1 MVRGETGMT
10 RTFFKYIS
18 LNMLGAL
25 GLSGYIMADT
35 FFVANRL
42 GADGLAALNLAIPIF
57 GLVNGLGI
65 LLGIGGA
72 TRYSICRY
80 QEDPERANRTFTL
93 VLLTGLI
100 LGLALSLLGAF
111 GAQPI
116 ARLLGSNAD
125 TLPLCTVYLRTV
137 LLFSPCFLLNHIM
150 VCFVRNDGNPKLAM
164 TAMLTGSLAN
174 IALDYLFLYPLN
186 MGIFGA
192 ALATG
197 TAPVIGLCLSSLH
210 SLTHRNQFHPA
221 KPAAPARSLADLA
234 GLGSAAFLNEFTS
247 CMVLALYNVL
257 MLRAAGTTGV
267 AAYGIVA
274 NLALM
279 ALALFTGLS
288 QGAQPLI
295 SQAWGR
301 GDRRQVRALCRLAL
315 LVACLVGLALAL
327 TALFA
332 AAPLASLFNRDG
344 DPALERIAVDGLR
357 IYFLGF
363 LFAGPNIITAAFL
376 GAVEQSRASFLLSLF
391 RGGVGIGVI
400 VILLAWLFGMSGIW
414 LAFPVTEAL
423 TLLPGL
429 RAVYRLLRAG
439 PHPG

>member
-1 MVRGETGMT
+1 MV

-57 GLVNGLGI
+57 GLINGLGI

-80 QEDPERANRTFTL
+80 QGDESRANRTFTL
-93 VLLTGLI
+93 SLLTGLV
-100 LGLALSLLGAF
+100 LGIILALLGVFCAQPVALLLG
-111 GAQPI
+111 G
-116 ARLLGSNAD
+116 NAD

-137 LLFSPCFLLNHIM
+137 LLFSPCFLLNHVM

-164 TAMLTGSLAN
+164 AAMLTGSLGN

-210 SLTHRNQFHPA
+210 SLTGRNQFKLARPA
-221 KPAAPARSLADLA
+221 SPVRSLADVA

-247 CMVLALYNVL
+247 CMVLALYNLL
-257 MLRAAGTTGV
+257 MLRAAGTVGV

-295 SQAWGR
+295 SQAYGR
-301 GDRRQVRALCRLAL
+301 GDRQGVRQLCRLAL
-315 LVACLVGLALAL
+315 LVSCLVGLALAL
-327 TALFA
+327 IAQFA
-332 AAPLASLFNRDG
+332 AHPLVDLFNRDG
-344 DPALERIAVDGLR
+344 DPALARMAVDGLR
-357 IYFLGF
+357 IYFWGF
-363 LFAGPNIITAAFL
+363 LCAGPNIITAAFL
-376 GAVEQSRASFLLSLF
+376 GATEQSRASFLLSLF
-391 RGGVGIGVI
+391 RGGVGIAALVL
-400 VILLAWLFGMSGIW
+400 LLAWLLGMTGIW
-414 LAFPVTEAL
+414 LAFPVTELL
-423 TLLPGL
+423 TLLLGL
-429 RAVYRLLRAG
+429 AMGSRVLG
-439 PHPG
+439 DSSV

>member
-1 MVRGETGMT
+1 MR

-42 GADGLAALNLAIPIF
+42 GSDGLAALNLAIPIF
-57 GLVNGLGI
+57 GLINGLGI

-80 QEDPERANRTFTL
+80 QGDEDRANRTFTL
-93 VLLTGLI
+93 SLLTGLGLGII
-100 LGLALSLLGAF
+100 LALLGAF
-111 GAQPI
+111 CARPI
-116 ARLLGSNAD
+116 ALLLGANTD
-125 TLPLCTVYLRTV
+125 TLPLCIVYLRTV
-137 LLFSPCFLLNHIM
+137 LLFSPCFLLNHVM

-210 SLTHRNQFHPA
+210 SLTGRNQYRLA
-221 KPAAPARSLADLA
+221 RPAAPVRSLTDVA

-247 CMVLALYNVL
+247 CMVLALYNAL
-257 MLRAAGTTGV
+257 MLRAAGTVGV
-267 AAYGIVA
+267 AAYGVVA

-295 SQAWGR
+295 SQSYGR
-301 GDRRQVRALCRLAL
+301 GDHHTVRQLCRLAL
-315 LVACLVGLALAL
+315 LVSCLVGLALAL
-327 TALFA
+327 IAQFGA
-332 AAPLASLFNRDG
+332 EPLAALFNRDG
-344 DPALERIAVDGLR
+344 DPELARLAVSGLR
-357 IYFLGF
+357 IYFWGF
-363 LFAGPNIITAAFL
+363 LFAGPNIIAASFL
-376 GAVEQSRASFLLSLF
+376 GAVEQPRASFLLSLF
-391 RGGVGIGVI
+391 RGGIGIAALVL
-400 VILLAWLFGMSGIW
+400 LLAWLLGVTGIW
-414 LAFPVTEAL
+414 LAFPVTELL
-423 TLLPGL
+423 TLFLALGASRRVL
-429 RAVYRLLRAG
+429 RTPLS
-439 PHPG
+439 

>member
-1 MVRGETGMT
+1 MR

-57 GLVNGLGI
+57 GLINGLGI

-80 QEDPERANRTFTL
+80 QGDKDRANRSFTL
-93 VLLTGLI
+93 SLLTGLGLGII
-100 LGLALSLLGAF
+100 LALLGAF
-111 GAQPI
+111 CARPI
-116 ARLLGSNAD
+116 ALLLGANTD
-125 TLPLCTVYLRTV
+125 TLPLCIVYLRTV
-137 LLFSPCFLLNHIM
+137 LLFSPCFLLNHVM

-197 TAPVIGLCLSSLH
+197 IAPVIGLCLSSLH
-210 SLTHRNQFHPA
+210 SLTRRNQFHPA
-221 KPAAPARSLADLA
+221 RPAAPGRSLADLA

-257 MLRAAGTTGV
+257 MLQAAGTTGV

-279 ALALFTGLS
+279 ALSLFTGLS

-315 LVACLVGLALAL
+315 LTALLVGLGLAL
-327 TALFA
+327 TALFSA
-332 AAPLASLFNRDG
+332 TPLAALFNRDG
-344 DPALERIAVDGLR
+344 DPVLEQIAVDGLR

-376 GAVEQSRASFLLSLF
+376 GATEQSRASFLLSLF
-391 RGGVGIGVI
+391 RGGIGIAAI

-414 LAFPVTEAL
+414 LAFPVTELLTFFLAFGASRRAL
-423 TLLPGL
+423 
-429 RAVYRLLRAG
+429 RE
-439 PHPG
+439 

>member
-1 MVRGETGMT
+1 MR

-42 GADGLAALNLAIPIF
+42 GSDGLAALNLAIPIF
-57 GLVNGLGI
+57 GLINGLGI

-80 QEDPERANRTFTL
+80 QGDEDRGNRTFTL
-93 VLLTGLI
+93 SLLTGLGLGII
-100 LGLALSLLGAF
+100 LALLGAF
-111 GAQPI
+111 CARPI
-116 ARLLGSNAD
+116 ALLLGANTD

-137 LLFSPCFLLNHIM
+137 LLFSPCFLLNHVM

-164 TAMLTGSLAN
+164 TAMLAGSLAN

-210 SLTHRNQFHPA
+210 SLTGRNQYRLSRPA
-221 KPAAPARSLADLA
+221 NPARSLADAA

-247 CMVLALYNVL
+247 CMVLALYNTL
-257 MLRAAGTTGV
+257 MLRAAGTVGV
-267 AAYGIVA
+267 AAYGVVA

-295 SQAWGR
+295 SQSYGR
-301 GDRRQVRALCRLAL
+301 GDHHTVRQLCRLAL
-315 LVACLVGLALAL
+315 LVSCLVGLALAL
-327 TALFA
+327 IAQFGA
-332 AAPLASLFNRDG
+332 EPLAALFNRDG
-344 DPALERIAVDGLR
+344 DPELARLAVSGLR
-357 IYFLGF
+357 IYFWGF
-363 LFAGPNIITAAFL
+363 LFAGPNIIAASFL
-376 GAVEQSRASFLLSLF
+376 GAVEQPRASFLLSLF
-391 RGGVGIGVI
+391 RGGIGIAALVL
-400 VILLAWLFGMSGIW
+400 LLAWLLGVTGIW
-414 LAFPVTEAL
+414 LAFPVTELL
-423 TLLPGL
+423 TLFLALGASRRVL
-429 RAVYRLLRAG
+429 RTPLS
-439 PHPG
+439 

>member
-1 MVRGETGMT
+1 MGIQ

-65 LLGIGGA
+65 LLGMGGA

-80 QEDPERANRTFTL
+80 QGEEARANRTFTL
-93 VLLTGLI
+93 AVVTGLAVG
-100 LGLALSLLGAF
+100 LLLALLGGF
-111 GAQPI
+111 GAQSI
-116 ARLLGSNAD
+116 ARLLGASGD
-125 TLPLCTVYLRTV
+125 TLPLCAVYLRTV

-150 VCFVRNDGNPKLAM
+150 VAFVRNDGNPKLSMA
-164 TAMLTGSLAN
+164 AMLTGSLAN
-174 IALDYLFLYPLN
+174 IALDYLFLYPLD

-210 SLTHRNQFHPA
+210 PLTGRNQFRLARPA
-221 KPAAPARSLADLA
+221 NPGRSLADIA

-295 SQAWGR
+295 SQAYGR
-301 GDRRQVRALCRLAL
+301 GEDHNVRLFCRLAL
-315 LVACLVGLALAL
+315 LVAALAGLALAL
-327 TALFA
+327 TAQFA
-332 AAPLASLFNRDG
+332 APQLTALFNRDG
-344 DPALERIAVDGLR
+344 DPVLGQIAQHGLR
-357 IYFLGF
+357 LYFLGF

-376 GAVEQSRASFLLSLF
+376 GAAEQPRASFLLSLF
-391 RGGVGIGVI
+391 RGGVGIAVL
-400 VILLAWLFGMSGIW
+400 VVVMAWLFGMSGIW
-414 LAFPVTEAL
+414 LAFPVTELL
-423 TLLPGL
+423 TLILGL
-429 RAVYRLLRAG
+429 RAGRKVLRPQA
-439 PHPG
+439 

>member
-1 MVRGETGMT
+1 MT

-93 VLLTGLI
+93 ALLTGLI
-100 LGLALSLLGAF
+100 LGLTLSLLGAF
-111 GAQPI
+111 AAQPI

-125 TLPLCTVYLRTV
+125 TLPMCTVYLRTV

-197 TAPVIGLCLSSLH
+197 IAPVIGLCLSSLH
-210 SLTHRNQFHPA
+210 SLTGRNQYRLA
-221 KPAAPARSLADLA
+221 RPAAPVRSLADVA

-327 TALFA
+327 TALLA

-363 LFAGPNIITAAFL
+363 LFAGPNIIAAAFL
-376 GAVEQSRASFLLSLF
+376 GATEQSRASFLLSLF
-391 RGGVGIGVI
+391 RGGVGIATLVL
-400 VILLAWLFGMSGIW
+400 LLAWLLGITGIW
-414 LAFPVTEAL
+414 LAFPVTELL
-423 TLLPGL
+423 TLFLALGPSRRVL
-429 RAVYRLLRAG
+429 RK
-439 PHPG
+439 

>member
-1 MVRGETGMT
+1 MR

-57 GLVNGLGI
+57 GLINGLGI

-80 QEDPERANRTFTL
+80 QGNGDRANRTFTL
-93 VLLTGLI
+93 ALLAGLA
-100 LGLALSLLGAF
+100 LGTALSLLGAF
-111 GAQPI
+111 C
-116 ARLLGSNAD
+116 ARPVALLLGANTD

-137 LLFSPCFLLNHIM
+137 LLFSPCFLLNHVM

-210 SLTHRNQFHPA
+210 SLTRRNQFHPA
-221 KPAAPARSLADLA
+221 RPTAPVRSLADLA

-257 MLRAAGTTGV
+257 MLQAAGTTGV

-315 LVACLVGLALAL
+315 LTALLVGLGLAL
-327 TALFA
+327 TALFSA
-332 AAPLASLFNRDG
+332 TPLAALFNRDG
-344 DPALERIAVDGLR
+344 DPVLEQIAVDGLR

-376 GAVEQSRASFLLSLF
+376 GATEQSRASFLLSLF
-391 RGGVGIGVI
+391 RGGIGIAAI

-414 LAFPVTEAL
+414 LAFPVTELLTFFLAFGASRRAL
-423 TLLPGL
+423 
-429 RAVYRLLRAG
+429 RE
-439 PHPG
+439 

>member
-1 MVRGETGMT
+1 MR

-57 GLVNGLGI
+57 GLINGLGI

-80 QEDPERANRTFTL
+80 QGDTDRANRTFTL
-93 VLLTGLI
+93 ALLTGLGLGII
-100 LGLALSLLGAF
+100 LTLLGAF
-111 GAQPI
+111 C
-116 ARLLGSNAD
+116 ARPVALLLGANTD

-174 IALDYLFLYPLN
+174 IALDYLFLYPLD

-197 TAPVIGLCLSSLH
+197 TAPVIGLCLTSLH
-210 SLTHRNQFHPA
+210 SLTRRNQYRLARPA
-221 KPAAPARSLADLA
+221 YPARSLSDMA

-247 CMVLALYNVL
+247 CMVLALYNLL
-257 MLRAAGTTGV
+257 MLRAAGTVGV
-267 AAYGIVA
+267 AAYGVVA

-295 SQAWGR
+295 SQAYGR
-301 GDRRQVRALCRLAL
+301 GDTPAVRQLCRLAL
-315 LVACLVGLALAL
+315 LVSCLVGLALAL
-327 TALFA
+327 TAQLA
-332 AAPLASLFNRDG
+332 AQPLVALFNRDG
-344 DPALERIAVDGLR
+344 DPALAKIAVEGLR

-363 LFAGPNIITAAFL
+363 LCAGPNIITAAFL
-376 GAVEQSRASFLLSLF
+376 GAAEQPRASFLLSLF
-391 RGGVGIGVI
+391 RGGVGIAALVL
-400 VILLAWLFGMSGIW
+400 LLAWLLGITGIW
-414 LAFPVTEAL
+414 LAFPVTELL
-423 TLLPGL
+423 TLFLGLGVSRKVL
-429 RAVYRLLRAG
+429 RAPL
-439 PHPG
+439 P

>member
-1 MVRGETGMT
+1 MR

-42 GADGLAALNLAIPIF
+42 GTGGLAALNLAIPVF
-57 GLVNGLGI
+57 GLINGLGI

-80 QEDPERANRTFTL
+80 QGDGDRANRTFTL
-93 VLLTGLI
+93 ALGAGLM
-100 LGLALSLLGAF
+100 LGLALALLGGLWAR
-111 GAQPI
+111 PM
-116 ARLLGSNAD
+116 ARLLGANAD
-125 TLPLCTVYLRTV
+125 TLALCTVYLRTV
-137 LLFSPCFLLNHIM
+137 LLFSPFFLLNHVM

-164 TAMLTGSLAN
+164 AAMLTGSLAN

-210 SLTHRNQFHPA
+210 SLTGRNQYRLA
-221 KPAAPARSLADLA
+221 RPAALVRPLADVA

-247 CMVLALYNVL
+247 CMVLALYNLL
-257 MLRAAGTTGV
+257 MLRFAGTTGV
-267 AAYGIVA
+267 AAYGVVA

-301 GDRRQVRALCRLAL
+301 GDRQQVQALCRMALAAAFL
-315 LVACLVGLALAL
+315 TGLALVFM
-327 TALFA
+327 TQFA
-332 AAPLASLFNRDG
+332 AQPLVALFNRDG
-344 DPALERIAVDGLR
+344 DPALARIAVDGLR

-363 LFAGPNIITAAFL
+363 LWAGPNIITAAFL
-376 GAVEQSRASFLLSLF
+376 GATEQSRASFLLSLF
-391 RGGVGIGVI
+391 RGGVGIAILVL
-400 VILLAWLFGMSGIW
+400 LLAWLMGITGIW
-414 LAFPVTEAL
+414 LAFPATELL
-423 TLLPGL
+423 TFFLGL
-429 RAVYRLLRAG
+429 AAGHRVLR
-439 PHPG
+439 PQRQ

>member
-1 MVRGETGMT
+1 MR

-57 GLVNGLGI
+57 GLINGLGI

-80 QEDPERANRTFTL
+80 QGDADRANRTFTL
-93 VLLTGLI
+93 ALLTGLGLGII
-100 LGLALSLLGAF
+100 LTLLGAF
-111 GAQPI
+111 C
-116 ARLLGSNAD
+116 ARPVALLLGANTD

-174 IALDYLFLYPLN
+174 IALDYLFLYPLD

-192 ALATG
+192 
-197 TAPVIGLCLSSLH
+197 
-210 SLTHRNQFHPA
+210 
-221 KPAAPARSLADLA
+221 
-234 GLGSAAFLNEFTS
+234 
-247 CMVLALYNVL
+247 
-257 MLRAAGTTGV
+257 
-267 AAYGIVA
+267 
-274 NLALM
+274 

-295 SQAWGR
+295 SQAYGR
-301 GDRRQVRALCRLAL
+301 GDTPAVRQLCRLAL
-315 LVACLVGLALAL
+315 LVSCLVGLSLAL
-327 TALFA
+327 TAQLA
-332 AAPLASLFNRDG
+332 AQPLVALFNRDG
-344 DPALERIAVDGLR
+344 DPALAKIAVEGLR
-357 IYFLGF
+357 IYFWGF
-363 LFAGPNIITAAFL
+363 LCAGPNIITAAFL
-376 GAVEQSRASFLLSLF
+376 GASEQPRASFLLSLF
-391 RGGVGIGVI
+391 RGGVGIAALVL
-400 VILLAWLFGMSGIW
+400 LLAWLLGITGIW
-414 LAFPVTEAL
+414 LAFPVTELL
-423 TLLPGL
+423 TLFLGLGVSRKVL
-429 RAVYRLLRAG
+429 RAPL
-439 PHPG
+439 P

>member
-1 MVRGETGMT
+1 MV

-57 GLVNGLGI
+57 GLINGLGI

-80 QEDPERANRTFTL
+80 QGDERRANRTFTL
-93 VLLTGLI
+93 ALTAALI
-100 LGLALSLLGAF
+100 LGAVLALLGAL
-111 GAQPI
+111 GARPV
-116 ARLLGSNAD
+116 ALLLGGNSD

-137 LLFSPCFLLNHIM
+137 LLFSPCFLLNHVM

-164 TAMLTGSLAN
+164 AAMLTGSLGN

-210 SLTHRNQFHPA
+210 SLTGRNQF
-221 KPAAPARSLADLA
+221 KPARPASPIRSLADVA

-247 CMVLALYNVL
+247 CMVLALYNLL
-257 MLRAAGTTGV
+257 MLRAAGTVGV

-295 SQAWGR
+295 SQAYGR
-301 GDRRQVRALCRLAL
+301 GDRQGVRQLCRLAL
-315 LVACLVGLALAL
+315 LVSCLVGLALAL
-327 TALFA
+327 IAQFA
-332 AAPLASLFNRDG
+332 AHPLVDLFNRDG
-344 DPALERIAVDGLR
+344 DPALARMAVDGLR
-357 IYFLGF
+357 IYFWGF
-363 LFAGPNIITAAFL
+363 LCAGPNIITAAFL
-376 GAVEQSRASFLLSLF
+376 GAAEQPRASFLLSLF
-391 RGGVGIGVI
+391 RGGVGIAALVL
-400 VILLAWLFGMSGIW
+400 LLAWLLGMTGIW
-414 LAFPVTEAL
+414 LAFPVTELL
-423 TLLPGL
+423 TLFLGL
-429 RAVYRLLRAG
+429 AVGSRMLRD
-439 PHPG
+439 PSV

>member
-1 MVRGETGMT
+1 MVH
-10 RTFFKYIS
+10 TFFKYIS

-42 GADGLAALNLAIPIF
+42 GSDGLAALNLAIPIF
-57 GLVNGLGI
+57 GLINGLGI

-80 QEDPERANRTFTL
+80 QGDEGRANRTFTL
-93 VLLTGLI
+93 ALTAALI
-100 LGLALSLLGAF
+100 LGTLLALLGAF
-111 GAQPI
+111 GARPV
-116 ARLLGSNAD
+116 ALLLGGNAD

-137 LLFSPCFLLNHIM
+137 LLFSPCFLLNHVM

-164 TAMLTGSLAN
+164 AAMLTGSLGN

-197 TAPVIGLCLSSLH
+197 TAPVIGLCLSSFH
-210 SLTHRNQFHPA
+210 SLTGRNQFKLARPA
-221 KPAAPARSLADLA
+221 SPVRSLADVA

-247 CMVLALYNVL
+247 CMVLALYNLL
-257 MLRAAGTTGV
+257 MLRAAGTVGV

-295 SQAWGR
+295 SQAYGR
-301 GDRRQVRALCRLAL
+301 GDRQGVRRLCRLAL
-315 LVACLVGLALAL
+315 LVSCLVGLVLAL
-327 TALFA
+327 IAQFA
-332 AAPLASLFNRDG
+332 AHPLVDLFNRDG
-344 DPALERIAVDGLR
+344 DPALARMAVDGLR
-357 IYFLGF
+357 IYFWGF
-363 LFAGPNIITAAFL
+363 LCAGPNIITAAFL
-376 GAVEQSRASFLLSLF
+376 GAAEQPRDSFLPSLF
-391 RGGVGIGVI
+391 RGGVGIAALVL
-400 VILLAWLFGMSGIW
+400 LLAWLLGMTGIW
-414 LAFPVTEAL
+414 LAFPVTELL
-423 TLLPGL
+423 TLFLGL
-429 RAVYRLLRAG
+429 AMGSRMLRNLSV
-439 PHPG
+439 

>member
-1 MVRGETGMT
+1 
-10 RTFFKYIS
+10 
-18 LNMLGAL
+18 MLGAL

-42 GADGLAALNLAIPIF
+42 GSDGLAALNLAIPIF
-57 GLVNGLGI
+57 GLINGLGI

-80 QEDPERANRTFTL
+80 QGDEGRANRTFTL
-93 VLLTGLI
+93 ALTAALI
-100 LGLALSLLGAF
+100 LGTLLALLGAF
-111 GAQPI
+111 GARPV
-116 ARLLGSNAD
+116 ALLLGGNAD

-137 LLFSPCFLLNHIM
+137 LLFSPCFLLNHVM

-164 TAMLTGSLAN
+164 AAMLTGSLGN

-197 TAPVIGLCLSSLH
+197 TAPVIGLCLSSFH
-210 SLTHRNQFHPA
+210 SLTGRNQFKLARPA
-221 KPAAPARSLADLA
+221 SPVRSLADVA

-247 CMVLALYNVL
+247 CMVLALYNLL
-257 MLRAAGTTGV
+257 MLRAAGTVGV

-295 SQAWGR
+295 SQAYGR
-301 GDRRQVRALCRLAL
+301 GDRQGVRRLCRLAL
-315 LVACLVGLALAL
+315 LVSCLVGLVLAL
-327 TALFA
+327 IAQFA
-332 AAPLASLFNRDG
+332 AHPLVDLFNRDG
-344 DPALERIAVDGLR
+344 DPALARMAVDGLR
-357 IYFLGF
+357 IYFWGF
-363 LFAGPNIITAAFL
+363 LCAGPNIITAAFL
-376 GAVEQSRASFLLSLF
+376 GAAEQPRDSFLLSLF
-391 RGGVGIGVI
+391 RGGVGIAALVL
-400 VILLAWLFGMSGIW
+400 LLAWLLGMTGIW
-414 LAFPVTEAL
+414 LAFPVTELL
-423 TLLPGL
+423 TLFLGL
-429 RAVYRLLRAG
+429 AMGSRMLRNLSV
-439 PHPG
+439 

>member
-1 MVRGETGMT
+1 MR

-35 FFVANRL
+35 FFVSNQL
-42 GADGLAALNLAIPIF
+42 GSDGLAALNLAIPIF
-57 GLVNGLGI
+57 GLINGLGI

-80 QEDPERANRTFTL
+80 QGDEDRANRTFTL
-93 VLLTGLI
+93 VLLTGLV
-100 LGLALSLLGAF
+100 LGVLLALLGAF
-111 GAQPI
+111 CAQPI
-116 ARLLGSNAD
+116 ALLLGANTD

-137 LLFSPCFLLNHIM
+137 LLFSPCFLLNHVM

-164 TAMLTGSLAN
+164 AAMLTGSLAN

-210 SLTHRNQFHPA
+210 SLTGRNQYQLARPA
-221 KPAAPARSLADLA
+221 TPAWSLADVA

-247 CMVLALYNVL
+247 CMVLALYNLL
-257 MLRAAGTTGV
+257 MLQAAGTVGV
-267 AAYGIVA
+267 AAYGVVA

-295 SQAWGR
+295 SQAYGR
-301 GDRRQVRALCRLAL
+301 GDTHEVRQLCRMAL
-315 LVACLVGLALAL
+315 LVAFFTGLALAL
-327 TALFA
+327 IAQFA
-332 AAPLASLFNRDG
+332 AQPLVALFNRDG
-344 DPALERIAVDGLR
+344 NPVLARIAVDGLR
-357 IYFLGF
+357 LYFWGF
-363 LFAGPNIITAAFL
+363 LCAGPNIITAAFL
-376 GAVEQSRASFLLSLF
+376 GAAEQPRASFFLSLF
-391 RGGVGIGVI
+391 RGGVGIAALVL
-400 VILLAWLFGMSGIW
+400 LLAWLLGLTGIW
-414 LAFPVTEAL
+414 LAFPVTELITLFWGLGVSRRAL
-423 TLLPGL
+423 T
-429 RAVYRLLRAG
+429 ASQS
-439 PHPG
+439 

>member
-1 MVRGETGMT
+1 MVH
-10 RTFFKYIS
+10 TFFKYIS

-42 GADGLAALNLAIPIF
+42 GSDGLAALNLAIPIF
-57 GLVNGLGI
+57 GLINGLGI

-80 QEDPERANRTFTL
+80 QGDEGRANRTFTL
-93 VLLTGLI
+93 ALTAALI
-100 LGLALSLLGAF
+100 LGTLLALLGAF
-111 GAQPI
+111 GARPV
-116 ARLLGSNAD
+116 ALLLGGNAD

-137 LLFSPCFLLNHIM
+137 LLFSPCFLLNHVM
-150 VCFVRNDGNPKLAM
+150 VCFVRNDGNPKLTMA
-164 TAMLTGSLAN
+164 AMLTGSLGN

-197 TAPVIGLCLSSLH
+197 TAPVIGLCLSSFH
-210 SLTHRNQFHPA
+210 SLTGRNQFKLARPA
-221 KPAAPARSLADLA
+221 SPVRSLADVA

-247 CMVLALYNVL
+247 CMVLALYNLL
-257 MLRAAGTTGV
+257 MLRAAGTVGV

-295 SQAWGR
+295 SQAYGR
-301 GDRRQVRALCRLAL
+301 GDRQGVRRLCRLAL
-315 LVACLVGLALAL
+315 LVSCLVGLVLAL
-327 TALFA
+327 IAQFA
-332 AAPLASLFNRDG
+332 AHPLVDLFNRDG
-344 DPALERIAVDGLR
+344 DPALARMAVDGLR
-357 IYFLGF
+357 IYFWGF
-363 LFAGPNIITAAFL
+363 LCAGPNIITAAFL
-376 GAVEQSRASFLLSLF
+376 GAAEQPRDSFLPSLF
-391 RGGVGIGVI
+391 RGGVGIAALVL
-400 VILLAWLFGMSGIW
+400 LLAWLLGMTGIW
-414 LAFPVTEAL
+414 LAFPVTELL
-423 TLLPGL
+423 TLFLGL
-429 RAVYRLLRAG
+429 AMGSRMLRNLSV
-439 PHPG
+439 

>member
-1 MVRGETGMT
+1 MVRGEKGMT

-93 VLLTGLI
+93 ALLTGLI
-100 LGLALSLLGAF
+100 LGLTLSLLGAF
-111 GAQPI
+111 AAQPI

-186 MGIFGA
+186 MSIFGA

-210 SLTHRNQFHPA
+210 SLTGRNQYRLSQPA
-221 KPAAPARSLADLA
+221 NPARSLADVA

-247 CMVLALYNVL
+247 CMVLALYNAL
-257 MLRAAGTTGV
+257 MLRAAGTVGV
-267 AAYGIVA
+267 AAYGVVA

-295 SQAWGR
+295 SQSYGR
-301 GDRRQVRALCRLAL
+301 GDHHTVRQLCRLAL
-315 LVACLVGLALAL
+315 LVSCLVGLALAL
-327 TALFA
+327 IAQFGA
-332 AAPLASLFNRDG
+332 EPLAALFNRDG
-344 DPALERIAVDGLR
+344 DPELARLAVSGLR
-357 IYFLGF
+357 IYFWGF
-363 LFAGPNIITAAFL
+363 LFAGPNIIAASFL
-376 GAVEQSRASFLLSLF
+376 GAVEQPRASFLLSLF
-391 RGGVGIGVI
+391 RGGVGIAALVL
-400 VILLAWLFGMSGIW
+400 LLAWLLGVTGIW
-414 LAFPVTEAL
+414 LAFPATELL
-423 TLLPGL
+423 TLFLGL
-429 RAVYRLLRAG
+429 CINRRVLFT
-439 PHPG
+439 PTI

>member
-1 MVRGETGMT
+1 MV

-42 GADGLAALNLAIPIF
+42 GSDGLAALNLAIPIF
-57 GLVNGLGI
+57 GLINGLGI

-80 QEDPERANRTFTL
+80 QGDEGRANRTFTL
-93 VLLTGLI
+93 ALAAALI
-100 LGLALSLLGAF
+100 LGTLLALLGAF
-111 GAQPI
+111 GARPV
-116 ARLLGSNAD
+116 ALLLGSNSD

-137 LLFSPCFLLNHIM
+137 LLFSPCFLLNHVM

-164 TAMLTGSLAN
+164 AAMLTGSLAN

-210 SLTHRNQFHPA
+210 SLTGRNQFKLARPA
-221 KPAAPARSLADLA
+221 SPVRSLADVA

-247 CMVLALYNVL
+247 CMVLALYNLL
-257 MLRAAGTTGV
+257 MLRAAGTVGV

-295 SQAWGR
+295 SQAYGR
-301 GDRRQVRALCRLAL
+301 GDRQSVRQLCRLAL
-315 LVACLVGLALAL
+315 LVSCLVGLALAL
-327 TALFA
+327 IAQFA
-332 AAPLASLFNRDG
+332 AHPLVDLFNRDG
-344 DPALERIAVDGLR
+344 DPALARMAVDGLR
-357 IYFLGF
+357 IYFWGF

-376 GAVEQSRASFLLSLF
+376 GAAEQPRASFLLSLF
-391 RGGVGIGVI
+391 RGGVGIAALVL
-400 VILLAWLFGMSGIW
+400 LLAWLLGMTGIW
-414 LAFPVTEAL
+414 LAFPVTELL
-423 TLLPGL
+423 TLFLGL
-429 RAVYRLLRAG
+429 AMGSRVLRNSSV
-439 PHPG
+439 

>member
-1 MVRGETGMT
+1 MV

-57 GLVNGLGI
+57 GLINGLGV

-80 QEDPERANRTFTL
+80 QGDEARANRTFTL
-93 VLLTGLI
+93 SLLTGLV
-100 LGLALSLLGAF
+100 LGIFLALLGVF
-111 GAQPI
+111 CAQPI
-116 ARLLGSNAD
+116 ALLLGANTD

-150 VCFVRNDGNPKLAM
+150 VVFVRNDGNPKLAM

-174 IALDYLFLYPLN
+174 IALDYLFLYSLN

-210 SLTHRNQFHPA
+210 ILIGRNQFRLVCPA
-221 KPAAPARSLADLA
+221 EVPRSLADMA
-234 GLGSAAFLNEFTS
+234 GLGSAAFLNEFTA
-247 CMVLALYNVL
+247 CMVLALYNTL
-257 MLRAAGTTGV
+257 MLRAAGTIGV

-295 SQAWGR
+295 SQSYGR
-301 GDRRQVRALCRLAL
+301 GDHHTVRQLCRLAL
-315 LVACLVGLALAL
+315 LVSCLVGLALAL
-327 TALFA
+327 IAQVWA
-332 AAPLASLFNRDG
+332 DPLAALFNRDG
-344 DPALERIAVDGLR
+344 DPELARLAINGLR
-357 IYFLGF
+357 IYFWGF
-363 LFAGPNIITAAFL
+363 LFAGPNIIAASFL
-376 GAVEQSRASFLLSLF
+376 GAVEQPRASFLLSLF
-391 RGGVGIGVI
+391 RGGVGIA
-400 VILLAWLFGMSGIW
+400 LLVLLLSYLLGLTGIW
-414 LAFPVTEAL
+414 LAFPVTEAS
-423 TLLPGL
+423 TLLLCLGASRRILAPP
-429 RAVYRLLRAG
+429 A
-439 PHPG
+439 P

>member
-1 MVRGETGMT
+1 MR

-57 GLVNGLGI
+57 GLINGLGI

-80 QEDPERANRTFTL
+80 QGNGDRANRTFTL
-93 VLLTGLI
+93 SLLTGLGLGII
-100 LGLALSLLGAF
+100 LALLGAF
-111 GAQPI
+111 CARPI
-116 ARLLGSNAD
+116 ALLLGANTD
-125 TLPLCTVYLRTV
+125 TLPLCIVYLRTV
-137 LLFSPCFLLNHIM
+137 LLFSPCFLLNHVM

-197 TAPVIGLCLSSLH
+197 IAPVIGLCLSSLH
-210 SLTHRNQFHPA
+210 SLTRRNQFHPA
-221 KPAAPARSLADLA
+221 RPAAPGRSLADLA

-257 MLRAAGTTGV
+257 MLQAAGTTGV

-315 LVACLVGLALAL
+315 LTALLVGLGLAL
-327 TALFA
+327 TALFSA
-332 AAPLASLFNRDG
+332 TPLAALFNRDG
-344 DPALERIAVDGLR
+344 DPELARLAVSGLR
-357 IYFLGF
+357 IYFWGF
-363 LFAGPNIITAAFL
+363 LFAGPNIIAASFL
-376 GAVEQSRASFLLSLF
+376 GAVEQPRASFLLSLF
-391 RGGVGIGVI
+391 RGGIGIAAI

-414 LAFPVTEAL
+414 LAFPVTELLTFFLAFGASRRAL
-423 TLLPGL
+423 
-429 RAVYRLLRAG
+429 RE
-439 PHPG
+439 

>member
-1 MVRGETGMT
+1 MR

-42 GADGLAALNLAIPIF
+42 GSDGLAALNLAIPIF
-57 GLVNGLGI
+57 GLINGLGI

-80 QEDPERANRTFTL
+80 QGDEDRGNRTFTL
-93 VLLTGLI
+93 SLLTGLGLGII
-100 LGLALSLLGAF
+100 LALLGAF
-111 GAQPI
+111 CARPI
-116 ARLLGSNAD
+116 ALLLGANTD

-137 LLFSPCFLLNHIM
+137 LLFSPCFLLNHVM

-164 TAMLTGSLAN
+164 TAMLAGSLAN

-197 TAPVIGLCLSSLH
+197 TAPVIGLWLSSLH
-210 SLTHRNQFHPA
+210 SLTGRNQYRLSRPA
-221 KPAAPARSLADLA
+221 NPARSLADAA

-247 CMVLALYNVL
+247 CMVLALYNTL
-257 MLRAAGTTGV
+257 MLRAAGTVGV
-267 AAYGIVA
+267 AAYGVVA

-295 SQAWGR
+295 SQSYGR
-301 GDRRQVRALCRLAL
+301 GDHHTVRQLCRLAL
-315 LVACLVGLALAL
+315 LVSCLVGLALAL
-327 TALFA
+327 IAQFGA
-332 AAPLASLFNRDG
+332 EPLAALFNRDG
-344 DPALERIAVDGLR
+344 DPELARLAVSGLR
-357 IYFLGF
+357 IYFWGF
-363 LFAGPNIITAAFL
+363 LFAGPNIIAASFL
-376 GAVEQSRASFLLSLF
+376 GAVEQPRASFLLSLF
-391 RGGVGIGVI
+391 RGGIGIAALVL
-400 VILLAWLFGMSGIW
+400 LLAWLLGVTGIW
-414 LAFPVTEAL
+414 LAFPVTELL
-423 TLLPGL
+423 TLFLALGASRRVL
-429 RAVYRLLRAG
+429 RTPLS
-439 PHPG
+439 

>member
-1 MVRGETGMT
+1 MR

-57 GLVNGLGI
+57 GLINGLGI

-80 QEDPERANRTFTL
+80 QGDGDRANRTFTL
-93 VLLTGLI
+93 ALLAGLA
-100 LGLALSLLGAF
+100 LGAALSLLGAF
-111 GAQPI
+111 C
-116 ARLLGSNAD
+116 ARPVALLLGANTD
-125 TLPLCTVYLRTV
+125 TLPLCTVYLRTM

-164 TAMLTGSLAN
+164 AAMLTGSLAN
-174 IALDYLFLYPLN
+174 IGLDYLFLYPLN
-186 MGIFGA
+186 LGIFGA

-197 TAPVIGLCLSSLH
+197 TAPVIGLCLTSLH
-210 SLTHRNQFHPA
+210 SLTRRNQYRLARPA
-221 KPAAPARSLADLA
+221 HSARMMADVA
-234 GLGSAAFLNEFTS
+234 GLGSAAFLNEFTV
-247 CMVLALYNVL
+247 CVVLALYNLL
-257 MLRAAGTTGV
+257 MLRAAGTVGV
-267 AAYGIVA
+267 AAYGVVA

-295 SQAWGR
+295 SQAYGR
-301 GDRRQVRALCRLAL
+301 GDAPAVGQLCRLAL

-327 TALFA
+327 A
-332 AAPLASLFNRDG
+332 AQLAAQPLVSLFNPDG
-344 DPALERIAVDGLR
+344 DPALAQIAVDGLR
-357 IYFLGF
+357 IYFWGF

-376 GAVEQSRASFLLSLF
+376 GAAEQPRAAFLLSLF
-391 RGGVGIGVI
+391 RGGVGIAALVL
-400 VILLAWLFGMSGIW
+400 LLAWLLGLTGIW
-414 LAFPVTEAL
+414 LAFPVTE
-423 TLLPGL
+423 LLILIPGL
-429 RAVYRLLRAG
+429 SMGCTVLRA
-439 PHPG
+439 PRP

>member
-1 MVRGETGMT
+1 MR

-57 GLVNGLGI
+57 GLINGLGI

-80 QEDPERANRTFTL
+80 QGNGDRANRTFTL
-93 VLLTGLI
+93 SLLTGLGLGII
-100 LGLALSLLGAF
+100 LALLGAF
-111 GAQPI
+111 CARPI
-116 ARLLGSNAD
+116 ALLLGANTD
-125 TLPLCTVYLRTV
+125 TLPLCIVYLRTV
-137 LLFSPCFLLNHIM
+137 LLFSPCFLLNHVM

-197 TAPVIGLCLSSLH
+197 IAPVIGLCLSSLH
-210 SLTHRNQFHPA
+210 SLTRRNQFHPA
-221 KPAAPARSLADLA
+221 RPAAPGRSLADLA

-257 MLRAAGTTGV
+257 MLQAAGTTGV

-315 LVACLVGLALAL
+315 LTALLVGLGLAL
-327 TALFA
+327 TALFSA
-332 AAPLASLFNRDG
+332 TPLAALFNRDG
-344 DPALERIAVDGLR
+344 DPVLEQIAVDGLR

-376 GAVEQSRASFLLSLF
+376 GATEQSRASFLLSLF
-391 RGGVGIGVI
+391 RGGIGIAAI

-414 LAFPVTEAL
+414 LAFPVTELLTFFLAFGASRRAL
-423 TLLPGL
+423 
-429 RAVYRLLRAG
+429 RE
-439 PHPG
+439 

>member
-1 MVRGETGMT
+1 MR

-57 GLVNGLGI
+57 GLINGLGI

-80 QEDPERANRTFTL
+80 QGDADRANRTFTL
-93 VLLTGLI
+93 ALLTGLA
-100 LGLALSLLGAF
+100 LGAALALLGDFCARPVALLLGA
-111 GAQPI
+111 
-116 ARLLGSNAD
+116 NTD

-174 IALDYLFLYPLN
+174 IALDYLFLYPLD

-197 TAPVIGLCLSSLH
+197 TAPVIGLCLTSLH
-210 SLTHRNQFHPA
+210 SLTRRNQYRLARPA
-221 KPAAPARSLADLA
+221 YPARSLSDMA

-247 CMVLALYNVL
+247 CMVLALYNLL
-257 MLRAAGTTGV
+257 MLRAAGTVGV
-267 AAYGIVA
+267 AAYGVVA

-295 SQAWGR
+295 SQAYGR
-301 GDRRQVRALCRLAL
+301 GDTPAVRQLCRLAL
-315 LVACLVGLALAL
+315 LVSCLVGLSLAL
-327 TALFA
+327 TAQLA
-332 AAPLASLFNRDG
+332 AQPLVALFNRDG
-344 DPALERIAVDGLR
+344 DPALAKIAVEGLR

-363 LFAGPNIITAAFL
+363 LCAGPNIITAAFL
-376 GAVEQSRASFLLSLF
+376 GASEQPRASFLLSLF
-391 RGGVGIGVI
+391 RGGVGIAALVL
-400 VILLAWLFGMSGIW
+400 LLAWLLGITGIW
-414 LAFPVTEAL
+414 LAFPVTELL
-423 TLLPGL
+423 TLFLGLGVSRKVL
-429 RAVYRLLRAG
+429 RAPL
-439 PHPG
+439 P